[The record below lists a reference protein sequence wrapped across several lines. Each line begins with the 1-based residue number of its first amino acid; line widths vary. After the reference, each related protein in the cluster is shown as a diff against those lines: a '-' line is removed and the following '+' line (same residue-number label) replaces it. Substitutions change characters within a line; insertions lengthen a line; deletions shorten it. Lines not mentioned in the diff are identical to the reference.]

1 MKFITE
7 IQSVSDVITNSSS
20 EVFLMDKTSAEYY
33 YHLED
38 TNGCV
43 SIQEITWDWLI
54 NDGLWEWEMVCEY
67 LGIDKN
73 ILGKYYESQTWKGS
87 GYWDGPSEGDWL
99 TFLEIYGDIVE
110 KIIGLYFVD
119 IEDHFENAYT
129 VTDNARDDSYWSDYR
144 H

>member
-1 MKFITE
+1 MKFITK
-7 IQSVSDVITNSSS
+7 IQSISDVITNSSS

-38 TNGCV
+38 TNNCV

-54 NDGLWEWEMVCEY
+54 NDGLWEWKMICEY
-67 LGIDKN
+67 LNIDKD
-73 ILGKYYESQTWKGS
+73 IPGIYHESQTRKGT
-87 GYWDGPSEGDWL
+87 GYWEGPNEEDWI
-99 TFLEIYGDIVE
+99 TFLDIYADKIE

-119 IEDHFENAYT
+119 IEDHFEDAYT
-129 VTDNARDDSYWSDYR
+129 VIDNARDDSYWSDYR